1 MEISVMVKKHINL
14 VGFLALI
21 PFLAASAAINKPDPS
36 KGKQPV
42 PTVVHVRVDPNADVN
57 ILNIDVDGTPNDCQ
71 ITVECQTISGRRVC
85 FITKVS
91 CGIN

>member
-1 MEISVMVKKHINL
+1 MEISVMVKNYLNPIGLL
-14 VGFLALI
+14 VLI
-21 PFLAASAAINKPDPS
+21 PSLAASANNKPDS
-36 KGKQPV
+36 GKGKQPV